1 MTKTILGKLAA
12 DAFGMLELPVLPP
25 GILDGFRALPDLTG
39 TVSDA
44 MDELGIVGA
53 VPAAV
58 LRPNDPKAR
67 VVGRA
72 LIVRN
77 VAARA
82 SVPDKVKAGVS
93 GLGEIEAH
101 NLAEPGDVLVVQGV
115 DQVSNLG
122 GMSATIG
129 HRQGEIGAIVDGG
142 ARDVDHSRAIGLPVW
157 SKSVSPI
164 TGKWRVETVAVN
176 KPVTIC
182 GITVNP
188 GDVVLADETGVCF
201 IPRERAAEVLQ
212 RAQRNAAAEKL
223 REDKI
228 AAGAPLAELMLR
240 KAK

>member
-1 MTKTILGKLAA
+1 MRKQTLGKLPP
-12 DAFGMLELPVLPP
+12 DAFGMLELPALPP
-25 GILDGFRALPDLTG
+25 GVVEGYRALPDLTG
-39 TVSDA
+39 TTSDV

-58 LRPNDPKAR
+58 LRPNDPAAR
-67 VVGRA
+67 IVGPA
-72 LIVRN
+72 LTVRN
-77 VAARA
+77 IPARA
-82 SVPDKVKAGVS
+82 PVPEKVKSGIS

-101 NLAEPGDVLVVQGV
+101 NLAAPGDVLVVQGV

-182 GITVNP
+182 GIAVNP
-188 GDVVLADETGVCF
+188 GDLVLADETGVCF
-201 IPRERAAEVLQ
+201 VPRERAAEVLA

-223 REDKI
+223 REEKI
-228 AAGAPLAELMLR
+228 AAGIPVAELLG
-240 KAK
+240 KAR